1 MLLLLSQGLTAVWT
15 ALKDTKIVQVFSVP
29 RHKRPSSG
37 SSSPRHHAYLPFRE
51 TVPLECLPLLLPILK
66 PSKVYSHAAPVVTE
80 AVTAG
85 GTAAATTQ
93 TADVGGAPGAAVE
106 EAEQHA
112 VAAAPSPLPTE
123 VNACSTPLPD
133 AAAAVAATADMGL
146 RNSALLH
153 NACTDVLLE
162 VLCEETR
169 HLRLDHTT
177 NTSMVAALAMALAD
191 MQVSQYLEA

>member
-1 MLLLLSQGLTAVWT
+1 M
-15 ALKDTKIVQVFSVP
+15 
-29 RHKRPSSG
+29 
-37 SSSPRHHAYLPFRE
+37 
-51 TVPLECLPLLLPILK
+51 
-66 PSKVYSHAAPVVTE
+66 VTE